1 MRTTIRRKKW
11 GKKLVWVKK
20 RGAKCLAA
28 ILSAGLLVSQMSI
41 GAMATDSASTE
52 NSADQEVLGA
62 RKLAENF
69 NGELSENGV
78 QVSGRVY
85 EVEGEKYTFDENG
98 VLIN

>member
-1 MRTTIRRKKW
+1 MHTTRRRKKW

-28 ILSAGLLVSQMSI
+28 ILSAGMLVSQMSI
-41 GAMATDSASTE
+41 GAMA
-52 NSADQEVLGA
+52 ADQKHHPTA
-62 RKLAENF
+62 H
-69 NGELSENGV
+69 
-78 QVSGRVY
+78 